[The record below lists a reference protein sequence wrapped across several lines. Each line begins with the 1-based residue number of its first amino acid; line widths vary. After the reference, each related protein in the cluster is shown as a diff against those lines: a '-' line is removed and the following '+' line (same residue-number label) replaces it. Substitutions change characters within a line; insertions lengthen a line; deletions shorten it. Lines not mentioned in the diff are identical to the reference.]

1 MDMIQ
6 NGFMG
11 IVFLLFSFSLT
22 GDTVKVV
29 DMMVNSY
36 TVECVGEMEGNCLLV
51 QEGDEIGTEDWS
63 MFYYEDS
70 ISGFDYEPGYIYHLK
85 VQKKKVKNPPMDG
98 SSISYRLVKIV
109 SKEKV

>member
-1 MDMIQ
+1 MIQ
-6 NGFMG
+6 SGFMG
-11 IVFLLFSFSLT
+11 IVFLLFSFSLI
-22 GDTVKVV
+22 GDTVQVE

-51 QEGDEIGTEDWS
+51 QEGDEIGTEDWNL
-63 MFYYEDS
+63 FYYEDS

-85 VQKKKVKNPPMDG
+85 VQKKKVKNLPMDG
-98 SSISYRLVKIV
+98 SSISYRLIKIV

>member
-1 MDMIQ
+1 MIQ

-11 IVFLLFSFSLT
+11 MVFLLFSCSIS
-22 GDTVKVV
+22 GDTIQVA

-51 QEGDEIGTEDWS
+51 QEGDQIGSEDWS
-63 MFYYEDS
+63 LFYYEDS
-70 ISGFDYEPGYIYHLK
+70 ISGFDYEPGYIYHIK
-85 VQKKKVKNPPMDG
+85 VQKKKVKNPPADG
-98 SSISYRLVKIV
+98 SSISYRLVRIV

>member
-1 MDMIQ
+1 MIQ
-6 NGFMG
+6 NGLMG

-51 QEGDEIGTEDWS
+51 QEGDEIGTEDWNL
-63 MFYYEDS
+63 FYYEDS
-70 ISGFDYEPGYIYHLK
+70 ISGFDYESGYIYHLK
-85 VQKKKVKNPPMDG
+85 VQKKKVKNPAMDA
-98 SSISYRLVKIV
+98 SSISYRLVRVV

>member
-1 MDMIQ
+1 MIQ

-11 IVFLLFSFSLT
+11 MVFLLFSCSIS
-22 GDTVKVV
+22 GDSIQVA

-51 QEGDEIGTEDWS
+51 QEGDQIGSEDWS
-63 MFYYEDS
+63 LFYYEDS

-85 VQKKKVKNPPMDG
+85 VQKKKVKNPPADG
-98 SSISYRLVKIV
+98 SSISYRLVRII
-109 SKEKV
+109 SKEKA